1 MEILGTAWRPIVAL
15 ALTATLLTSAFGPPA
30 LVGAA
35 EEPPEPRAR
44 LELVVKEVNIID
56 NRDPW
61 ISGTGETSLEVGIWR
76 CQVGTTPPCLNEI
89 RLARGGQFM
98 FGVDDAEVVT
108 LNLEVPTPGDT
119 STAEGVSRELGFP
132 VFPGRQ
138 YAVRFEME
146 EWDETSDTP
155 ASLDDHMGYVT
166 HLLDDGEHGLGVGT
180 HTRRSVRGDGVS
192 PGDFVV
198 TYEIRRVPLP
208 DLVPVSIK
216 VDDLPGSAKKQVCMT
231 IVNRGDVLAGPFVV
245 NLSVDGKVP
254 ADGLYTVGVLG
265 AGLDYLTC
273 VVTTLPT
280 SGQFELAAVVDKAR
294 AVNEYNEANNVHR
307 QTFTAT
313 SSSSSSSSSTSTSQG
328 QGQGQADLVVSAIRV
343 RDQVPDGKD
352 DCKDGKNPVVVVV
365 KNGGT
370 GKAEQLAVR
379 LKVDGGEAV
388 EETVD
393 SLEAGQE
400 RQVRFDEVRLKKGEH
415 TLTATVAAK
424 SAVAEANED
433 DNDLKVTARCQD
445 DD

>member
-30 LVGAA
+30 PVGAA
-35 EEPPEPRAR
+35 EPPEIRAR

-61 ISGTGETSLEVGIWR
+61 ISGTGETSLEVGIWQ
-76 CQVGTTPPCLNEI
+76 CGDDVAVPCHLET
-89 RLARGGQFM
+89 RLARAGTFM
-98 FGVDDAEVVT
+98 FGVDDGEVVT
-108 LNLEVPTPGDT
+108 LNLEVPQAGDVNLG
-119 STAEGVSRELGFP
+119 EGTSREHGFP
-132 VFPGRQ
+132 VYPGRK
-138 YAVRFEME
+138 YAVWFEME

-208 DLVPVSIK
+208 DLAPVSIK
-216 VDDLPGSAKKQVCMT
+216 VHDLPGSAKKQVCMT
-231 IVNRGDVLAGPFVV
+231 VVNRGDVHASTFVV
-245 NLSVDGKVP
+245 NLSVNGNVP

-294 AVNEYNEANNVHR
+294 AVTEYNEANNVHR

-313 SSSSSSSSSTSTSQG
+313 PPSSSSSSSSSTSP
-328 QGQGQADLVVSAIRV
+328 GQADLTVNAIRV

-393 SLEAGQE
+393 SLEPGQE